1 MSVFLS
7 RASQQYNAR
16 ANPYAV
22 NATIPAGLVNPVRG
36 IKVTISHAAGAPWP
50 EGPVAEVSLTGPD
63 GRLQGFTFSGGQ
75 LVFRGTQQNF
85 RSCMWEIQEGE
96 PFPAG
101 AYAMAFKVLQ
111 TVTASVLIEYF
122 Q

>member
-1 MSVFLS
+1 MTAFLT

-16 ANPYAV
+16 VNPYSV
-22 NATIPAGLVNPVRG
+22 NATIPSGMQNPVRG

-50 EGPVAEVSLTGPD
+50 AGPVAEVSLTGPD

-75 LVFRGTQQNF
+75 EVFRGVQRNF

-101 AYAMAFKVLQ
+101 AYVMAFKVLQ
-111 TVTASVLIEYF
+111 TVTAGVLIEYF